1 MKAAGG
7 TSGRRCRKVF
17 SYLAAAFLAVGAA
30 ATAHGRDIDV
40 LHAQILRNPANIELN
55 LRFARLA
62 EASGIPRWALA
73 AYERVLAEDPLNPE
87 ARQGIQRILRGLQ
100 PSFTLVTAEFGVA
113 YESNPRLYL
122 PPKRGEL
129 LGIGSL
135 ALRDERFLADTRW
148 RTTGLLAGQVHQKND
163 ELNYGYA
170 GFDTGP
176 VIDLAQGWRVHPA
189 LGAAAAYFDHHF
201 FYSEAAASV
210 TFEGSLEGAFQA
222 LRVRAAYRKYDDF
235 FPSDEGFYADIR
247 GRFSALNVLG
257 EGSIA
262 FLSPWLLWSDIS
274 GSVINVLV
282 TELQPG
288 AYLEWGG
295 RLEVYKS
302 LAPWLTVGANVS
314 AARRNYRNDVV
325 PGTGDKREDTI
336 FIPGATVIF
345 PNLVAAQTDLRLDY
359 KFIDDH
365 SNDQSKSFTNH
376 FVSATVVSR
385 FDPFAPA
392 MPAPR

>member
-1 MKAAGG
+1 MKAACV
-7 TSGRRCRKVF
+7 TSGHRLGKLF
-17 SYLAAAFLAVGAA
+17 SFLAIAFLAMGAVA
-30 ATAHGRDIDV
+30 PAHGKEIDV
-40 LHAQILRNPANIELN
+40 LHAHILRNPSNIELN

-73 AYERVLAEDPLNPE
+73 AYERVLAEDPQNTE
-87 ARQGIQRILRGLQ
+87 ARQGIQRILRGMQ
-100 PSFTLVTAEFGVA
+100 PSFTLVTAEFGAA

-135 ALRDERFLADTRW
+135 SLRDERFLGDTRW
-148 RTTGLLAGQVHQKND
+148 RTTGLLAGQVHQKNG

-201 FYSEAAASV
+201 YYSEAAASA
-210 TFEGSLEGAFQA
+210 TFEGSWDGAFQA
-222 LRVRAAYRKYDDF
+222 LRLRAAYRKYDDF
-235 FPSDEGFYADIR
+235 FPSSEGFYADIR

-257 EGSIA
+257 DGSIA
-262 FLSPWLLWSDIS
+262 FLSPWVLWSDIS
-274 GSVINVLV
+274 GSVVNLLV

-295 RLEVYKS
+295 RVELYKR
-302 LAPWLTVGANVS
+302 LAPWLIAGGSVS
-314 AARRNYRNDVV
+314 VARRDYRTDVV
-325 PGTGDKREDTI
+325 PGTGDTREDTI
-336 FIPGATVIF
+336 FIPGAVLIF

-365 SNDQSKSFTNH
+365 SNDPARSFTNH

>member
-1 MKAAGG
+1 MKAACAS
-7 TSGRRCRKVF
+7 SGHRRRKVF
-17 SYLAAAFLAVGAA
+17 SFLAMVFLAIGVA
-30 ATAHGRDIDV
+30 ATGHGKEIDD
-40 LHAQILRNPANIELN
+40 LHALILRNPSNIELN
-55 LRFARLA
+55 LRFARVA

-73 AYERVLAEDPLNPE
+73 AYERVLAEDPQNLE
-87 ARQGIQRILRGLQ
+87 ARQGIQRILRGMQ
-100 PSFTLVTAEFGVA
+100 PSFTLVTAELGAA

-135 ALRDERFLADTRW
+135 SLRDERYVANTRW
-148 RTTGLLAGQVHQKND
+148 RTSGLLAGQVHQKNS

-170 GFDTGP
+170 GFETGP
-176 VIDLAQGWRVHPA
+176 VIDLAQAWRLHPA

-201 FYSEAAASV
+201 FYSEASASA
-210 TFEGSLEGAFQA
+210 TFEGSFDGALQA
-222 LRVRAAYRKYDDF
+222 LRLRAAYRKYDDF
-235 FPSDEGFYADIR
+235 FPSSEGFYADIR
-247 GRFSALNVLG
+247 GRFAALNVLG
-257 EGSIA
+257 DGSIA
-262 FLSPWLLWSDIS
+262 FLSPWVLWSNIS

-288 AYLEWGG
+288 AYLEWGA

-314 AARRNYRNDVV
+314 AARRSYRNDVV
-325 PGTGDKREDTI
+325 PGTGDTREDII
-336 FIPGATVIF
+336 FIPGATLIF
-345 PNLVAAQTDLRLDY
+345 PNLIAAQTDLRLDY

-365 SNDQSKSFTNH
+365 SNDPAKRFTDH

-392 MPAPR
+392 MPVPR

>member
-1 MKAAGG
+1 MKAACAR
-7 TSGRRCRKVF
+7 SGHRRRKVF
-17 SYLAAAFLAVGAA
+17 SFLAMVFLAIGVA
-30 ATAHGRDIDV
+30 ATGHGKEIDD
-40 LHAQILRNPANIELN
+40 LHALILRNPSNIELN

-62 EASGIPRWALA
+62 EAGGIPRWALA
-73 AYERVLAEDPLNPE
+73 AYERVLAADPQNFE
-87 ARQGIQRILRGLQ
+87 ARQGIQRILRGMQ
-100 PSFTLVTAEFGVA
+100 PSFTLVTAEFGAA

-122 PPKRGEL
+122 PPKRDEL

-135 ALRDERFLADTRW
+135 SLRDERYFGDTRW
-148 RTTGLLAGQVHQKND
+148 RSTGLLAGQVHQRNGD
-163 ELNYGYA
+163 LDYGFA

-176 VIDLAQGWRVHPA
+176 LIDLAQGWRLHPA

-201 FYSEAAASV
+201 FYSEAAASA
-210 TFEGSLEGAFQA
+210 TLEANLDGALQA
-222 LRVRAAYRKYDDF
+222 LRLRAAYRKYDDF
-235 FPSDEGFYADIR
+235 FPSSEGFYADIR
-247 GRFSALNVLG
+247 GRFAALNVLG
-257 EGSIA
+257 DGSIV
-262 FLSPWLLWSDIS
+262 FLSPWVLWSNIS

-288 AYLEWGG
+288 AYLEWGA
-295 RLEVYKS
+295 RLEVYKN
-302 LAPWLTVGANVS
+302 LAPWLTVGANFS
-314 AARRNYRNDVV
+314 AARRSYRNDVV
-325 PGTGDKREDTI
+325 PATGDTRKDTI

-365 SNDQSKSFTNH
+365 SNDPARRFTDH